1 MIKYLEKEEH
11 KYVIATLDKET
22 YYLKKT
28 PAKSEYMF
36 VTDISMAT
44 KAVSYKVAEQIKNYY
59 YYDTN
64 SNLDLV
70 IVPVV
75 ITYELVDDTN

>member
-1 MIKYLEKEEH
+1 MKKYLEKQEI
-11 KYVIATLDKET
+11 KYVIATLDKKT

-28 PAKSEYMF
+28 PAKIEYEF
-36 VTDISMAT
+36 VTDITMAT
-44 KAVSYKVAEQIKNYY
+44 KTMSYKVAEQIKKYY

-70 IVPVV
+70 IVPMQ
-75 ITYELVDDTN
+75 ITYELIDKTD